1 MGELLGVG
9 VIELDEDGL
18 ELGVR
23 ESLDVDEG
31 EGLREAELD
40 IDGEEEGVRVE
51 EGVGITSST
60 LI

>member
-23 ESLDVDEG
+23 ESLDVDEC